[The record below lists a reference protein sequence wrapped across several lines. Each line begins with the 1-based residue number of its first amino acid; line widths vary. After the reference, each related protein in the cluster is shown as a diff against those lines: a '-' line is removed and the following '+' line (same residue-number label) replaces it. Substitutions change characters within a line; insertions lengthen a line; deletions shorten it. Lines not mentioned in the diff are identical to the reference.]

1 MKRINGITKAA
12 KRQAGKSQ
20 KCDHCRLRKEHK
32 CSEEVIRECFASFVE
47 GFKKGAKYYKTKQEK
62 KTQGFIDMANKNYG
76 TNIERRLSKLN
87 EELNELKDAI
97 YAYFDPPKS
106 GNVDYTDIKDE
117 MGDVLAVMTH
127 LCSLIGTDPS
137 KLFWEAVEKIEGRK
151 KDPNYKRKHPHIRA
165 FLEISKSG
173 DLCAYCS
180 YMKGGSH
187 YPGELCEGRYCEEA
201 YEEYKEKMEAE
212 YETKRN

>member
-1 MKRINGITKAA
+1 MKRINGLTKAA
-12 KRQAGKSQ
+12 KRQAGLSQ
-20 KCDHCRLRKEHK
+20 KCEICRLRKEGK
-32 CSEEVIRECFASFVE
+32 CSLEINRECFDSFVE
-47 GFKKGAKYYKTKQEK
+47 GFKKGAKFYKGQEK
-62 KTQGFIDMANKNYG
+62 NKERGFIEMANKDYG
-76 TNIERRLSKLN
+76 TNIELRLIKLN

-97 YAYFDPPKS
+97 NDFSAQVKS
-106 GNVDYTDIKDE
+106 GNADTTDIKDE

-127 LCSLIGTDPS
+127 FCSLIGTNPRE
-137 KLFWEAVEKIEGRK
+137 LFLEAVEKIERRK

-201 YEEYKEKMEAE
+201 YEEYKEKMEAKE
-212 YETKRN
+212 